1 MGGVLLEQPV
11 PFEPGSP
18 VIVRFALPG
27 DTALL
32 EIDAEVV
39 TTGDPA
45 EDGDGGGRALHFRNT
60 LGDPEIRSAI
70 SAYIADRLGLPP
82 LSLPGL

>member
-1 MGGVLLEQPV
+1 MGGLLLERPA

-18 VIVRFALPG
+18 VQVRFTLPG
-27 DTALL
+27 ATDLMEL
-32 EIDAEVV
+32 DAEVV

-45 EDGDGGGRALHFRNT
+45 EEEGERGGRALHFR
-60 LGDPEIRSAI
+60 DSMPAPEIRSAL

-82 LSLPGL
+82 LPAL